1 MHNFFLVLLVV
12 IFFSS
17 QSSFAQNSISGTI
30 TGNEDQTPLEQV
42 EIYFPQLEKGTLT
55 NEKGIYSLSN
65 IPVGPYKIV
74 ITYLGFQTFS
84 KTLDIKQGENVLD
97 VSLKL
102 SAIEMEEVIVSTPF
116 HKLQSENVVRVEYA
130 NVALLRK
137 KGAMTLADGITNIA
151 GVESVSTGIGIGKPV
166 IRGLS
171 SNRVLVYT
179 QGVRL
184 ENQQFGDEHGLGV
197 NDAGIESIEVIK
209 GPASLLYGSDAM
221 GGVLYLNPEKFAPSS
236 STEGDI
242 NLNYYSN
249 TEGYNMNAGF
259 KTSAENLKFILRGG
273 TTSHVDYKTGDGDRV
288 TNSRFKENDLK
299 TGLAYQTTKFNTE
312 LRYNYNAT
320 EIGIPEEIGEQ
331 TKERT
336 PELPFQKITNQILS
350 SKSNLFFDRSSLE
363 FTLGYIL
370 NDRKEF
376 EDDPS
381 NAALDMNLSTFNY
394 NIHYNLPKVGKVE
407 TIFGLQGMHQNNTYF
422 GEEILIPNALT
433 NDIGAL
439 ATSHIHFND
448 NNDIQLGLRYD
459 HRSIN
464 SEATGILGE
473 QDYIDQL
480 NRNFSSFN
488 AAAGYKLNFAKS
500 FIGRL
505 NLATG
510 FRAPNLAELTSNG
523 VHEGTNRYEIGN
535 PDLKNEQNLQTD
547 ISLEFKNE
555 HIEFYANGFL
565 NDVNNYV
572 FLEPT
577 GTFQEDNAVFNYEQ
591 QDAQLYGG
599 EFGFHLHPHPL
610 DWLHLESSYQ
620 TVIGKLDGGDYLPLI
635 PANSLTNTIRVE
647 QSSAIDW
654 LNSGYAFVTLRSVF
668 NQNKV
673 NAFETFTDGYNILN
687 IGIGGSMI
695 LFKQDV
701 EIRISGNNILDKSYV
716 SHLSRLKPDGIND
729 IGRNISLGL
738 SLPL

>member
-407 TIFGLQGMHQNNTYF
+407 TIFGLQGMHQNNTNF

-535 PDLKNEQNLQTD
+535 PNLKNEQNLQTD

>member
-407 TIFGLQGMHQNNTYF
+407 TIFGLQGMHQNNTNF